1 MNPATGR
8 HITTAV
14 TLVVL
19 TLVLGGMAVWGW
31 QHVTAPFSASPSSST
46 RSCSPAEITT
56 IRFAHPSDV
65 QVSVFNAGDRSGL
78 AGRTMSQLENR
89 GFRPGQVGNAPG
101 HLKVRRAVVHT
112 TKKDDPEA
120 KLVAVQLGRH
130 VRIVVTKKSLGPG
143 VDVFVGNHFHK
154 LRKHA
159 PQRIKLPEP
168 IKQCVPVS

>member
-1 MNPATGR
+1 MNPRTGR

-19 TLVLGGMAVWGW
+19 MLVLGGMAVWGW
-31 QHVTAPFSASPSSST
+31 QHVTAPFSAAPSSST
-46 RSCSPAEITT
+46 KSCSPSEITT

-78 AGRTMSQLENR
+78 AGRTMTQLENR
-89 GFRPGQVGNAPG
+89 GFQPGQVGNAPG
-101 HLKVRRAVVHT
+101 HLKVRRALVYT

-120 KLVAVQLGRH
+120 ALVAAQLGRH
-130 VRIVVTKKSLGPG
+130 VRIVVTTKSLGPG
-143 VDVFVGNHFHK
+143 VDVFVGNHFHG

-159 PQRIKLPEP
+159 PKRMKLSKP